1 MTNAAVKEQTAP
13 DFNEPE
19 ITPEVGAEFGLNAEE
34 FALMLDIVGRTPSF
48 TELGIFSV
56 MWSEHCSYKSSR
68 LHLKKLPTEAK
79 ETLVVVRGFDHCLT
93 AYPQHVWE
101 ETAQKL
107 LRLPQTERKVRGF
120 IRAMLSQ
127 AAEVKMDRQG
137 RASVPRKLL
146 AKADIDDQMV
156 VIGALDKLEFW
167 NPEDWNRFLE
177 EADPA
182 MEEVAESLEL

>member
-1 MTNAAVKEQTAP
+1 MAQFLGEH
-13 DFNEPE
+13 
-19 ITPEVGAEFGLNAEE
+19 EVPVDDKGRIFVPAEF
-34 FALMLDIVGRTPSF
+34 R
-48 TELGIFSV
+48 
-56 MWSEHCSYKSSR
+56 
-68 LHLKKLPTEAK
+68 KKLPPEAN
-79 ETLVVVRGFDHCLT
+79 ETFVVVRGFDYCLT
-93 AYPQHVWE
+93 AYPQHIWE

-167 NPEDWNRFLE
+167 NPQGWQNFLE

>member
-1 MTNAAVKEQTAP
+1 MAQFLGEH
-13 DFNEPE
+13 
-19 ITPEVGAEFGLNAEE
+19 EVPVDDKGRIFVPAEF
-34 FALMLDIVGRTPSF
+34 R
-48 TELGIFSV
+48 
-56 MWSEHCSYKSSR
+56 
-68 LHLKKLPTEAK
+68 KKLPTEAN

-93 AYPQHVWE
+93 AYPHHIWE

-182 MEEVAESLEL
+182 MEEVAESLQL